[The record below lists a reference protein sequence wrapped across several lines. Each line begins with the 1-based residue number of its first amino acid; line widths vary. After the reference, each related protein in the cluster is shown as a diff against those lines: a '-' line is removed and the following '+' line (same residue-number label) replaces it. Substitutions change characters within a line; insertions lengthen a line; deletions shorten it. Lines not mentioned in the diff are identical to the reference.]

1 MYMQHRSKDV
11 KYNTRDRDEEG
22 YHAATATV
30 ISASTALVS
39 FQFTPCIS
47 TTCYVVSDQL
57 VSSCGY
63 WEFDLSL
70 VYMRSGATSQYNLW
84 WCSVNGLLLVLLD
97 FVLLEWNDYSVVA
110 AKQTYVFDSLND
122 FIFLASCLF
131 NYIHLYI

>member
-70 VYMRSGATSQYNLW
+70 VYMRSGATSQYNL
-84 WCSVNGLLLVLLD
+84 
-97 FVLLEWNDYSVVA
+97 
-110 AKQTYVFDSLND
+110 
-122 FIFLASCLF
+122 
-131 NYIHLYI
+131 